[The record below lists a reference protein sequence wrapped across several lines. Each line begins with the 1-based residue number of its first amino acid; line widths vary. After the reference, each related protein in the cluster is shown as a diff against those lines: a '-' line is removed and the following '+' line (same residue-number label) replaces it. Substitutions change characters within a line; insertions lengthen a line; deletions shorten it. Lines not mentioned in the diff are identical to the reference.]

1 MHREHEYILERL
13 EEEPDAVYCRSDRKD
28 FWLPKSRC
36 RILQQGPVGEMQKPD
51 MIVIRIPD
59 DLADKHGLD

>member
-1 MHREHEYILERL
+1 MYEYILERL
-13 EEEPDAVYCRSDRKD
+13 EEEPDAVLCRDDRKS

-36 RILQQGPVGEMQKPD
+36 RIVQQASALEFPKPKPD

>member
-1 MHREHEYILERL
+1 MYEYILERL
-13 EEEPDAVYCRSDRKD
+13 EEEPDAVLCRDDRKS

-36 RILQQGPVGEMQKPD
+36 RIVQQAHARERKEPD

-59 DLADKHGLD
+59 DIADKHGLG